1 MSKRQSRINEFRAAV
16 VETIRKAL
24 PELRECESQFGRFNL
39 DELETT
45 SIRPPAVRVGLLQG
59 KLKHTPSG
67 QAEGTMSC
75 AAFAVTD
82 GKDRDEQAW
91 AIAEAIAV
99 SLHTS
104 QMFGLVQVG
113 TPQAVSIQPVIS
125 AAIKAR
131 GVSIIAV
138 EWTQELRQL
147 GQNIFDQDGVVPSEL
162 YINDELIE
170 VRADD

>member
-16 VETIRKAL
+16 VDTIKKAL

-45 SIRPPAVRVGLLQG
+45 SIRTPGVRVGLLHG
-59 KLKHTPSG
+59 KLKHTGSG

-75 AAFAVTD
+75 AAFVVTE

-99 SLHTS
+99 SQERKSARLDQT
-104 QMFGLVQVG
+104 G
-113 TPQAVSIQPVIS
+113 SI
-125 AAIKAR
+125 
-131 GVSIIAV
+131 
-138 EWTQELRQL
+138 L
-147 GQNIFDQDGVVPSEL
+147 
-162 YINDELIE
+162 
-170 VRADD
+170 

>member
-45 SIRPPAVRVGLLQG
+45 SVKAPAVRVGLLQG
-59 KLKHTPSG
+59 KLKHTASG

-75 AAFAVTD
+75 AAFVVTD
-82 GKDRDEQAW
+82 GKDRDDMAW
-91 AIAEAIAV
+91 VIAEAVAV

-104 QMFGLVQVG
+104 QMFGLFKLG

-125 AAIKAR
+125 AAIKSR

-138 EWTQELRQL
+138 EWTQELQQL
-147 GQNIFDQDGVVPSEL
+147 GQNIFDQNGIVPSEL
-162 YINDELIE
+162 YINGELVE
-170 VRADD
+170 VRP

>member
-1 MSKRQSRINEFRAAV
+1 MTKRQSRINEFRAAV
-16 VETIRKAL
+16 VETIKKAL

-45 SIRPPAVRVGLLQG
+45 SIRPPAVRVGLLHG
-59 KLKHTPSG
+59 KLKHTGAG

-75 AAFAVTD
+75 AAFVVTD
-82 GKDRDEQAW
+82 GKDRDDTAW
-91 AIAEAIAV
+91 TIAEAVAV

-104 QMFGLVQVG
+104 QLFGLVKLG
-113 TPQAVSIQPVIS
+113 APQGVSIQPVIS
-125 AAIKAR
+125 AAIKSR

-138 EWTQELRQL
+138 EWTQALHQL

-170 VRADD
+170 VRP

>member
-45 SIRPPAVRVGLLQG
+45 SVKAPAVRVGLLQG
-59 KLKHTPSG
+59 KLKHVASG

-75 AAFAVTD
+75 AAFVVTE
-82 GKDRDEQAW
+82 GKERDEQAW
-91 AIAEAIAV
+91 TIAEAVAV

-104 QMFGLVQVG
+104 QLFGIVKLG
-113 TPQAVSIQPVIS
+113 APQAVSIQPVIS
-125 AAIKAR
+125 ASVKTR
-131 GVSIIAV
+131 GISIIAV
-138 EWTQELRQL
+138 EWTQELKQL
-147 GQNIFDQDGVVPSEL
+147 GQNIFDKDGVVPSEL
-162 YINDELIE
+162 YINGELVE
-170 VRADD
+170 ARP